1 MTYRER
7 RLVTI
12 LSGILGVLIL
22 ATLIVLGIRYRQNR
36 PDPEA
41 AASGAPAADAGETVY
56 TDLTYY
62 TDEATLSF
70 RLSDT
75 GHWVWTNDEAFPLEE
90 EYVQTLLDTLSALS
104 PQQTM
109 TAPETFDTYGLS
121 EPWAGLTAVM
131 SDGSVTTLAFGNST
145 TDGDSYYALLDGGTD
160 QMYIYPDTL
169 VKLMEIPIYD
179 MYALPPIPQL
189 TTGRIQR
196 ITVQGATAAEGEER
210 VRITMD
216 SAQDGN
222 GGTKWTCND
231 RDVTANTRLSALLD
245 DLAALQIEKC
255 VDYRPSAQAMSL
267 CGFDDPAATL
277 WANYTTATDLQCHIQ
292 LTVGALTLDG
302 AARYV
307 RFGGDGFDGETVI
320 YRVRAELLDPLM
332 VMALSGLE
340 G

>member
-12 LSGILGVLIL
+12 LSGILGVLML
-22 ATLIVLGIRYRQNR
+22 ATLVVLGIRYRQNR

-41 AASGAPAADAGETVY
+41 AASGAPAAAADGAVY

-62 TDEATLSF
+62 TDDATLSF
-70 RLSDT
+70 HLSDA
-75 GHWVWTNDEAFPLEE
+75 GHWVWTHDEAFPLEE
-90 EYVQTLLDTLSALS
+90 GYVQTLLDTLSTLS

-145 TDGDSYYALLDGGTD
+145 TDGDSYYALLGGGTD
-160 QMYIYPDTL
+160 QMYIYADTL

-179 MYALPPIPQL
+179 MYTLPSIPKL
-189 TTGRIQR
+189 TTGLIQR
-196 ITVQGATAAEGEER
+196 ITVQGASVPEGEER

-216 SAQDGN
+216 AAQDGN
-222 GGTKWTCND
+222 GGTQWTCNG
-231 RDVTANTRLSALLD
+231 RDATANARLSALLD
-245 DLAALQIEKC
+245 DLAALKIEKC
-255 VDYRPSAQAMSL
+255 VDYRPSAAALSL

-277 WANYTTATDLQCHIQ
+277 WANYTTATDLQGHIQ

-320 YRVRAELLDPLM
+320 YRVSTELLDPLM
-332 VMALSGLE
+332 IIALSALE